1 METQTNGNVRG
12 GSRSAPQQAVAGR
25 EELVSKTIS
34 GRVSGIAS
42 EQLRHIFLIST
53 SPGISFTLHRLES
66 YSGMP
71 LIAPSRLVALQG
83 NPENIR
89 NFCLLAHV
97 DHGKTTLA
105 DNLLASNGI
114 ISTKLAGT
122 VRYLDSREDEMER
135 GITMQSSAIS
145 LYFQMLRKGNEG
157 QDHTTTE
164 YLLNL
169 IDSPGHVDFS
179 SEVSTASRLCDGALV
194 LVDVVEGVCSQT
206 VTVLRQ
212 AWDEKIKP
220 VLVINKVDRLITEL
234 KLTPREAHTHLVR
247 LLEQI
252 NAVMGSFFAGERMVD
267 DMKWRELIEARMANL
282 SVEDN
287 DVPDEF
293 VEKDDE
299 DIYFAPEKG
308 NVIIAS
314 AYDGWAF
321 RVDQFASLYEQ
332 KLGIKRALLNRVLWG
347 DFYLDPK
354 TKKVLPQKR
363 LQGRNLKP
371 MFVQFVLDNIWAV
384 YDSALL
390 HRDQDKVEKIIK
402 TLNLKV
408 LPRDVKSKDHAAL
421 VRTMMNQWLPM
432 SSAILLSVV
441 DYLPSPLAAQKARLP
456 AILESTPGHDRINQ
470 KIKDAMLSCSSTG
483 SDPTVA
489 YVSKMVAVP
498 YKDLPQNQRKQ
509 MTADEMR
516 AAATAKREASNASK
530 KDDRAEAATSDD
542 SGNLTW
548 DQEPKD
554 APVEDDDSD
563 CLIGFSRLYSG
574 TIKIGD
580 ELHVYGPKY
589 DPAKPDKHIST
600 IVVENLFLIM
610 GRELVALQEVPAGNV
625 FGIAGLEGKVLK
637 NGTLCSLSPGIN
649 LAGVNLASAPIVRI
663 ALEPVYPGDLPK
675 LIAGLKMLN
684 QADPCV
690 EVFLQESGEHVIL
703 TAGELHLQRCLKDLR
718 ERFARCEIQESE
730 PIVPFRETIVKAP
743 EMKALVSKEIQR
755 GTASANLANDQI
767 SFKLRTCPLPAE
779 VTDYLAANAA
789 TVKDIQLSRARLLEA
804 GHASELEDEDLETD
818 QEVKPLADFKRDLEG
833 LFAGADDGQDW
844 SDVVDRICAFGPRRV
859 GPNLLVDRT
868 ESNSMK
874 HILKD
879 LSDSGIL
886 QSPQEAGMAF
896 ALQDFEDYLTQ
907 GFQLSTNL
915 GPLCAEPVQGTCTF
929 VESFVANVAQEEE
942 ETFRSRMT
950 QVHGQLISAFRDT
963 YKRSFLEWS
972 PRLML
977 AMYSCDIQAS
987 AEVLGKV
994 YGVISKRKGKI
1005 LSEEMKEGTP
1015 FFTIKALLPVVES
1028 FGFSDY
1034 IRKQT
1039 SGAASPQLIFTG
1051 FDVLDEDPFWIPT
1064 TEDEV
1069 EEFGAQGD
1077 RVLDAKKYMDGVRRR
1092 KGLFVE
1098 TKITKGAEKQRTL
1111 KR

>member
-1 METQTNGNVRG
+1 
-12 GSRSAPQQAVAGR
+12 
-25 EELVSKTIS
+25 
-34 GRVSGIAS
+34 
-42 EQLRHIFLIST
+42 
-53 SPGISFTLHRLES
+53 
-66 YSGMP
+66 MP
-71 LIAPSRLVALQG
+71 LVAPAKLVALQ
-83 NPENIR
+83 NKPENIR

-135 GITMQSSAIS
+135 GITMKSSAIS
-145 LYFQMLRKGNEG
+145 LYFQMLRKGGTE
-157 QDHTTTE
+157 DAIPTE

-206 VTVLRQ
+206 ITVLRQ

-234 KLTPREAHTHLVR
+234 KLSAREAHTHLVR
-247 LLEQI
+247 LLEQV

-267 DMKWRELIEARMANL
+267 DMKWRERIEARMADL
-282 SVEDN
+282 DFSAQG

-293 VEKDDE
+293 TEKDDV

-321 RVDQFASLYEQ
+321 RVDQFAGLYAQ
-332 KLGIKRALLNRVLWG
+332 KLGIKKELLNKVLWG
-347 DFYLDPK
+347 DFFLDPK
-354 TKKVLPQKR
+354 TKKVIPQKR

-384 YDSALL
+384 YYSAMLE
-390 HRDQDKVEKIIK
+390 RDQDKVEKIIK
-402 TLNLKV
+402 TLNLRV
-408 LPRDVKSKDHAAL
+408 LPRDVKGKDHASL

-432 SSAILLSVV
+432 SAAILISVV
-441 DYLPSPLAAQKARLP
+441 DYLPSPSTAQKARLP
-456 AILESTPGHDRINQ
+456 AILSDTPGHKMVDEN
-470 KIKDAMLSCSSTG
+470 IKNAMLNCNTSASA
-483 SDPTVA
+483 PIVA
-489 YVSKMVAVP
+489 YVSKMVAIP
-498 YKDLPQNQRKQ
+498 YKDLPENQRKQ
-509 MTADEMR
+509 LTADEMR
-516 AAATAKREASNASK
+516 AAARARRDAQNIAADNHESNDADESSSWDKAEPEK
-530 KDDRAEAATSDD
+530 K
-542 SGNLTW
+542 
-548 DQEPKD
+548 
-554 APVEDDDSD
+554 EDEDTD

-574 TIKIGD
+574 TIKVGD
-580 ELHVYGPKY
+580 KLYAYGPKY
-589 DPAKPDKHIST
+589 DPAKPDKYVTT
-600 IVVENLFLIM
+600 IIVENLYLIM
-610 GRELVALQEVPAGNV
+610 GRELVALDEVPAGNV

-637 NGTLCSLSPGIN
+637 NGTLSSVSPGIN
-649 LAGVNLASAPIVRI
+649 LAGINLASAPIVRI
-663 ALEPVYPGDLPK
+663 ALEPVYPPDLPK
-675 LIAGLKMLN
+675 LINGLRLLN

-730 PIVPFRETIVKAP
+730 PIVPFRETILKAQ
-743 EMKALVSKEIQR
+743 EMKSLANKDSKR
-755 GTASANLANDQI
+755 GTATTSIANEQV
-767 SFKLRTCPLPAE
+767 SCTLRVCPLPPE
-779 VTDYLAANAA
+779 VTNYLISNVA
-789 TVKDIQLSRARLLEA
+789 TIKEIQLSRARLLA
-804 GHASELEDEDLETD
+804 SDHASELEDEEL
-818 QEVKPLADFKRDLEG
+818 
-833 LFAGADDGQDW
+833 GADQDIKTLQEFREDLQNLFSAAEDGLDW
-844 SDVVDRICAFGPRRV
+844 TEVVDRICAFGARRI
-859 GPNLLVDRT
+859 GPNLLVDGT
-868 ESNSMK
+868 SGGSLK
-874 HILKD
+874 HILRD
-879 LSDSGIL
+879 LSESGTL
-886 QSPQEAGMAF
+886 QSPPEQNTTF
-896 ALQDFEDYLTQ
+896 TIQDFEDYIVQ

-915 GPLCAEPVQGTCTF
+915 GPLCGEPVQGTCTF
-929 VESFVANVAQEEE
+929 IESFSTNVPPEEE
-942 ETFRSRMT
+942 ATFRSRMT
-950 QVHGQLISAFRDT
+950 QMHGQLISAVRDT
-963 YKRSFLEWS
+963 FRRGFLEWS

-977 AMYSCDIQAS
+977 AMYSCDVQAS
-987 AEVLGKV
+987 MEVLGKV

-1051 FDVLDEDPFWIPT
+1051 FEILDEDPFWIPT
-1064 TEDEV
+1064 TEDEI

-1077 RVLDAKKYMDGVRRR
+1077 RVLDAKKYMDEVRKR

-1098 TKITKGAEKQRTL
+1098 TKITRGAEKQRTL